1 MIEADVRDLQNFEEL
16 GAHQDFRPEI
26 MISAC
31 TMALESMWISVILGK
46 QLGLVTL
53 DKDLLSELQANYRG
67 EGTLKCSYFLRQLCP
82 EAPRTHLP
90 SQE

>member
-1 MIEADVRDLQNFEEL
+1 MD
-16 GAHQDFRPEI
+16 
-26 MISAC
+26 
-31 TMALESMWISVILGK
+31 LESMWISVILGNL
-46 QLGLVTL
+46 LGMVIL
-53 DKDLLSELQANYRG
+53 DKDLRSELKVKFRG